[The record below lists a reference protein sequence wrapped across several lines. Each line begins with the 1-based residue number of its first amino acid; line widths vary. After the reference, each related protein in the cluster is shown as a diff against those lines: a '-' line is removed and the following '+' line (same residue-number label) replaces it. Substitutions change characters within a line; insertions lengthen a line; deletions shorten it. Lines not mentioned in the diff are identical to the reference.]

1 MLKKNKKVK
10 ASTETEVYS
19 GPILKANKEYN
30 TFTLAEG
37 QVVEVEFDSQ
47 MVVDDIIATQENNTE
62 EIVQDTFNTDSLE
75 EMLGEGVVIDGD

>member
-1 MLKKNKKVK
+1 
-10 ASTETEVYS
+10 
-19 GPILKANKEYN
+19 
-30 TFTLAEG
+30 
-37 QVVEVEFDSQ
+37 